1 MSVGVGLVGIRD
13 DEEVAR
19 VCLAVRGCD
28 GSLVRFACGGTR
40 NPMGKGGTFIIG
52 VDFGVF
58 TEVGASFWR
67 FAAGSTGS
75 SGSNSHIIFGGPWT
89 KTEEWVRAGV
99 G

>member
-1 MSVGVGLVGIRD
+1 MGVGLVGKCG
-13 DEEVAR
+13 DEEVGW
-19 VCLAVRGCD
+19 VCLAVWGCD

-40 NPMGKGGTFIIG
+40 NPTGKGGTSITG
-52 VDFGVF
+52 LDFGVL
-58 TEVGASFWR
+58 TEVGASFWL

-75 SGSNSHIIFGGPWT
+75 SGSNSQIIFGGPWT